1 MRPGAAILDVGA
13 GATPTLRPEWRR
25 EGGEYVGMDVSAA
38 ELSRASAG
46 AYDETVVADAGVRR
60 PELDGRF
67 DLALSVFTFEHLDP
81 LDAAVANLR
90 AYLRPGGVL
99 VAQFS
104 GAFAYFALLNR
115 ALPERAKERLV
126 ERFTGR
132 PSDDVFPARYHH
144 CWAGALRQRVFAD
157 WAELIVV
164 PLFLGVDYMRRFR
177 RLSAL
182 YLAYEEWAYR
192 GGHEN
197 LATHYLV
204 TAQR

>member
-1 MRPGAAILDVGA
+1 
-13 GATPTLRPEWRR
+13 
-25 EGGEYVGMDVSAA
+25 MDVSAA
-38 ELSRASAG
+38 ELERASAS
-46 AYDETVVADAGVRR
+46 AYDGTVLADAGVRQR
-60 PELDGRF
+60 DLEGRF
-67 DLALSVFTFEHLDP
+67 DLVLSVFVFEHLDP

-99 VAQFS
+99 IAQFS
-104 GAFAYFALLNR
+104 GAFAYFSLLNR

-144 CWAGALRQRVFAD
+144 CWAGALRRRVFAD
-157 WAELIVV
+157 WSQLIVV
-164 PLFLGVDYMRRFR
+164 PLFLGVDYVRRWP